1 MVQGSP
7 EAVQGLRLTEFADV
21 MEIFVASMAAML
33 PSLGSWGWRGTAV
46 SVLDPNR
53 QTGRDIHWDSTG
65 FPFSIGGFGR

>member
-1 MVQGSP
+1 
-7 EAVQGLRLTEFADV
+7 

-65 FPFSIGGFGR
+65 FPFSIGGFVR